1 MAPIR
6 VLIVDDSAFM
16 RHALG
21 RLLNEVAGL
30 EVVGAASNGE
40 EGLALARE
48 LRPDVITLDV
58 EMPILDGLG
67 MLKRL
72 MLETPT
78 RVVMLSSRTT
88 QNAQVTLDSLE
99 FGAIDFVPKPSG
111 SLSIDIGRVGEEL
124 VGKIRAAAAMSEA
137 SFLRHR
143 QVAAMNLTLA
153 NNAAAKTAAAFAAA
167 SSVQPAGST
176 TGTDRR
182 PHPRAL
188 ATVPARRPPR
198 STTRVVAAKLVV
210 VASSTGG
217 PSALQTFVRGLPDHL
232 GAAVALV
239 QHMPPGFTASLAARL
254 DAVGQLRCSE
264 ATSEDTLVE
273 DEMLVAPGDRHL
285 ICSTSGRIQ
294 LVHLPPVNGVRPAA
308 DVTLQAVAPIWRD
321 RLLCVVLTG
330 MGVDAREGARAVK
343 QHGGTVIAQDA
354 ATATIYGMPAAV
366 AEAGLT
372 DRVLPLH
379 QIAGAVA
386 SWCLTGRLAEE
397 DAVRPAVAA
406 TRAADRSEIRVLN
419 LADRGG
425 PLLTPSTKAPI
436 PTRRAR

>member
-21 RLLNEVAGL
+21 RLLGEVPGI
-30 EVVGAASNGE
+30 EVVGAAANGE
-40 EGLALARE
+40 DGLARTRE

-58 EMPILDGLG
+58 EMPVLDGLG

-88 QNAQVTLDSLE
+88 QNARVTLDSLE

-111 SLSIDIGRVGEEL
+111 SLSIDIGRVGDEL
-124 VGKIRAAAAMSEA
+124 VAKIQAAAGMSEA
-137 SFLRHR
+137 AFLRHR
-143 QVAAMNLTLA
+143 QVAAMNVTLA
-153 NNAAAKTAAAFAAA
+153 ENAASKAAAAAA
-167 SSVQPAGST
+167 DQARVASAGATSTSARLRSLPAPQAS
-176 TGTDRR
+176 
-182 PHPRAL
+182 
-188 ATVPARRPPR
+188 RRPPR
-198 STTRVVAAKLVV
+198 NPNRIAAARLVV

-217 PSALQTFVRGLPDHL
+217 PSALHTFVKGLPAQL
-232 GAAVALV
+232 GAAMAIV

-254 DAVGQLRCSE
+254 DTAGQLRCSE
-264 ATSEDTLVE
+264 ATSEDVLVE
-273 DEMLVAPGDRHL
+273 DEILVAPGDRHL
-285 ICSTSGRIQ
+285 ICSTSGHIQ

-308 DVTLQAVAPIWRD
+308 DVTLQAVAPIWKD

-330 MGVDAREGARAVK
+330 MGVDGREGARAVK
-343 QHGGTVIAQDA
+343 QHGGRVISQDA

-372 DRVLPLH
+372 DQVLPLH
-379 QIAGAVA
+379 KIADAVA
-386 SWCLTGRLAEE
+386 RWCEAGTLDRREAADSAEQS
-397 DAVRPAVAA
+397 RSG
-406 TRAADRSEIRVLN
+406 DRSEI
-419 LADRGG
+419 A
-425 PLLTPSTKAPI
+425 S
-436 PTRRAR
+436 

>member
-21 RLLNEVAGL
+21 RLLNEAPSL
-30 EVVGAASNGE
+30 EVVGSAANGE
-40 EGLALARE
+40 EGLRLAQE

-58 EMPILDGLG
+58 EMPVLDGLG

-78 RVVMLSSRTT
+78 RVVMLSSLTT
-88 QNAQVTLDSLE
+88 QNAKVTLDALE

-111 SLSIDIGRVGEEL
+111 SLSIDIGRVGGEL
-124 VGKIRAAAAMSEA
+124 VGKIEAAAAMPEA

-143 QVAAMNLTLA
+143 QLAAMTLTLA
-153 NNAAAKTAAAFAAA
+153 NNAAARAAGASGPAAPGAAAPSPAA
-167 SSVQPAGST
+167 SASDQL
-176 TGTDRR
+176 R
-182 PHPRAL
+182 PRAL
-188 ATVPARRPPR
+188 PDPLPSRRAPR
-198 STTRVVAAKLVV
+198 SGPRVAAARLVV

-217 PSALQTFVRGLPDHL
+217 PSALHTLVKGLPEPL
-232 GAAVALV
+232 GAAMAIV

-254 DAVGQLRCSE
+254 DSAGQLRCSE
-264 ATSEDTLVE
+264 ATSEDILVE
-273 DEMLVAPGDRHL
+273 NEILVAPGDRHM
-285 ICSTSGRIQ
+285 ICSTSGHIQ

-308 DVTLQAVAPIWRD
+308 DVTLQAVAPIWRE

-330 MGVDAREGARAVK
+330 MGVDACEGARAVK
-343 QHGGTVIAQDA
+343 NHGGTVFSQDA

-366 AEAGLT
+366 AEAGLS

-379 QIAGAVA
+379 QIAAVVA
-386 SWCLTGRLAEE
+386 GWCRTGKLDFA
-397 DAVRPAVAA
+397 DPAI
-406 TRAADRSEIRVLN
+406 SP
-419 LADRGG
+419 GG
-425 PLLTPSTKAPI
+425 
-436 PTRRAR
+436 PTRRGDQSEIAS